1 MANEIYMP
9 SLDPSITSSRV
20 VNWLKQEG
28 DAVAFGDALVEIETD
43 KAVVEVEAE
52 ESGTLG
58 KILVDNGD
66 YADVNSV
73 IGLLF
78 EEGESTDTLTDY
90 SPKQAVKDAQQ
101 SASSETVIENPVDAV
116 LPDPVSTDSQRIFI
130 SPLARRLA
138 KLDGIDL
145 DGINGTGPNGRIIK
159 RDIEAALAVRNE
171 QPSAIALAQSATIAL
186 TVPGIDLQCLPD
198 YETVELSGMRKTIA
212 RRLTESSQKIPH
224 YFLSVDCELDQL
236 LTQRKQLNAGLN
248 PEDKIS
254 LNDFIIRAVA
264 LTMKKVP
271 NSNVMW
277 NEDTVL
283 RFKEVDISVA
293 VAVDGGLI
301 TPVVRKACS
310 KGLSEIAAETKT
322 LASKARDGKLTPEEF
337 QGGTFTISNLGMH
350 GIKNFTSIINPPQ
363 SGILSVGAG
372 EQRAVVK
379 DGELAVATV
388 MTVTLAADHRCVDGA
403 IGSEFLSTFKGLIE
417 APLSM
422 LL

>member
-1 MANEIYMP
+1 
-9 SLDPSITSSRV
+9 
-20 VNWLKQEG
+20 
-28 DAVAFGDALVEIETD
+28 
-43 KAVVEVEAE
+43 
-52 ESGTLG
+52 
-58 KILVDNGD
+58 
-66 YADVNSV
+66 
-73 IGLLF
+73 
-78 EEGESTDTLTDY
+78 
-90 SPKQAVKDAQQ
+90 
-101 SASSETVIENPVDAV
+101 
-116 LPDPVSTDSQRIFI
+116 
-130 SPLARRLA
+130 
-138 KLDGIDL
+138 
-145 DGINGTGPNGRIIK
+145 
-159 RDIEAALAVRNE
+159 
-171 QPSAIALAQSATIAL
+171 
-186 TVPGIDLQCLPD
+186 
-198 YETVELSGMRKTIA
+198 MRKTIA

-403 IGSEFLSTFKGLIE
+403 IGSEFLSTFKGLLE